1 MKIAVV
7 LNGISFNK
15 DIFYKKYLPD
25 LLYEHTVDV
34 YETRTQ
40 YEGIAHA
47 RRAVDKR
54 YEVILAAGG
63 DGTLNHVVNGV
74 VEGRERYRDLPVIG
88 IIPLGSG
95 NDFARSLN
103 VHEPNRNQ
111 LLKLLREFKPRRIDI
126 GKVHYK
132 DIKTGQTDSCY
143 FVNVVDVGMG
153 PIVVKKVT
161 DSDRLFGSAVAY
173 YSSILSTFFTYK
185 PMTVEVTTPHWTW
198 KDKARSLAFAIGKYY
213 GHGLG
218 ITPDAKL
225 DDGIFAAFLCGN
237 VSVLD
242 FILCTGKLK
251 RADKINLPRVAY
263 KEATHIELKSEHT
276 CLIEADGEILGQLP
290 ATIEPTEI
298 ELKFLY

>member
-7 LNGISFNK
+7 LNGISFRK
-15 DIFYKKYLPD
+15 DVFYKKYLPD

-54 YEVILAAGG
+54 YDVILAAGG
-63 DGTLNHVVNGV
+63 DGTLNHVINGV

-95 NDFARSLN
+95 NDFARGLN
-103 VHEPNRNQ
+103 LHEQGRDK
-111 LLKLLREFKPRRIDI
+111 LLKLLREFKPRRIDV
-126 GKVHYK
+126 GKVHYIDNK
-132 DIKTGQTDSCY
+132 SGLIDSSY
-143 FVNVVDVGMG
+143 FINVVDVGMG
-153 PIVVKKVT
+153 PVVVQKVT

-173 YSSILSTFFTYK
+173 YTSILSTFFSYS
-185 PMTVEVTTPHWTW
+185 PMMVEVTTPHWTW
-198 KDKARSLAFAIGKYY
+198 KDKARSLAFTIGKYY
-213 GHGLG
+213 GHGLC
-218 ITPDAKL
+218 IAPDAKQ
-225 DDGIFAAFLCGN
+225 DDGIFSAFLCGN

-251 RADKINLPRVAY
+251 RGDKIELPQVSY
-263 KEATHIELKSEHT
+263 KDATHIELKSEHT

-290 ATIEPTEI
+290 ATIETTEI
-298 ELKFLY
+298 ELKLLY